1 MKQMTDKK
9 LLEKFEDAVI
19 KLWLDEQA
27 EYADPNREDAGPAR
41 KQLRKLREKV
51 LKRMSKER

>member
-1 MKQMTDKK
+1 MTDKK
-9 LLEKFEDAVI
+9 LLEKFNDAVI

-27 EYADPNREDAGPAR
+27 EYADTNRESADYAR

-51 LKRMSKER
+51 LKRMNKEK